1 MELKKYQQ
9 EVLNALDDYIET
21 LEDTKDLREAYHS
34 YWLKRK
40 IDILRDSS
48 ERSSLRPYN
57 NHITGVPNVTVKVPT
72 AGGKTFIACSAL
84 KHLFAHHPFGKPKV
98 VIWFVPSDTILKQTY
113 RNLNDPQHPYRRRI
127 NVDFNGRVK
136 VIRKEEAL
144 LAQGL
149 KIAELKDNLTI
160 LVLSIQ
166 SFASE
171 NKESRKARRE
181 NENFIEHTAHYT
193 YQDKMLSNADET
205 SLLQVLAQLN
215 PILVVDESHNFEGSE
230 LRQDL
235 QREINPSFILNLTA
249 TPRQNSNIICF
260 IDSYK
265 LKQANMVKLPVVVF
279 NNKTETEVIANAI
292 ALQKSL
298 EKKAQ
303 VIREHGGRY
312 IRPIVLFQAQPKV
325 AGNTGTFEVIKEKLV
340 KAGLPE
346 KYIAIKTA
354 DKDELKNVDLMS
366 EDCSIRYIITV
377 NALKEGWDCPFAYI
391 LASLANRTSS
401 VEVEQILGRILRL
414 PYTAKHE
421 DIMLN
426 FSYVFTNSAYFHDT
440 LESIIDS
447 LNKSGFSSKDYRVAE
462 EESQHEEES
471 NRPLFKQQILDFAV
485 AEGEYEDNKDVD
497 DSEIEIPNIESD
509 ILKKEISQERVEQRI
524 QNIESKALVQGT
536 QYEEATKNISDDE
549 NSINP
554 DDMSDTYYMKDLFRE
569 DAEQVKLPVFAI
581 SALSDIFGE
590 GKEVVL
596 SKENLSDDI
605 DITLADKQIDFTFTQ
620 PEAMRIDLEKVGTD
634 EYVPARFKLKAGD
647 LAAFRENLEK
657 WDTKGM
663 ALQLSQKI
671 ADTIGFDDIPHDHI
685 KEYAFDILFR
695 LDKDKLEQLFEL
707 EIDTVQKFRDKL
719 MAILKDYRH
728 KRFVDWL
735 DMGDK
740 IRLSTSIGYQF
751 PKSITLNIPS
761 IGIPKGL
768 YKKEGDMN
776 DFEEGVI
783 TAVANLDNVLYWHR
797 NPERG
802 RGFCIN
808 GFINHYPDFIVRMK
822 SGRIVLIETKGK
834 QLKNDDSKEKL
845 ELGKAWA
852 RKAGD
857 TYRYFMVFKQ
867 EPLEG
872 AVNTER
878 LLQIMESL

>member
-1 MELKKYQQ
+1 MMELKKYQQ
-9 EVLNALDDYIET
+9 EVLNALDDYIEM
-21 LEDTKDLREAYHS
+21 LENIKDLREAYRS
-34 YWLKRK
+34 FWLKRK
-40 IDILRDSS
+40 IDIQRDSS

-57 NHITGVPNVTVKVPT
+57 NSITGVPNVTVKVPT

-84 KHLFAHHPFGKPKV
+84 KHLLAHHPFGKPKV

-160 LVLSIQ
+160 LVLSVQ

-171 NKESRKARRE
+171 NKETRKARRE
-181 NENFIEHTAHYT
+181 NENFAEHVAHYT
-193 YQDKMLSNADET
+193 YRDKMLSNADET

-215 PILVVDESHNFEGSE
+215 PVLVIDESHNFEGSE

-260 IDSYK
+260 VDSYR

-298 EKKAQ
+298 EKRAQ
-303 VIREHGGRY
+303 VMREQGGRY

-325 AGNTGTFEVIKEKLV
+325 AGNTETFETIKDKLV

-366 EDCSIRYIITV
+366 EDCTIRYIITV

-401 VEVEQILGRILRL
+401 VEVEQILGRILRQ

-421 DIMLN
+421 DPMLN
-426 FSYVFTNSAYFHDT
+426 FSYVFTNSADFHNT
-440 LESIIDS
+440 LESIIES
-447 LNKSGFSSKDYRVAE
+447 LNKAGFSSKDYRVADEDSQQE
-462 EESQHEEES
+462 EEST
-471 NRPLFKQQILDFAV
+471 RPLFKQHFFDFGV
-485 AEGEYEDNKDVD
+485 AEGEGEENDGETD
-497 DSEIEIPNIESD
+497 IPNIESD
-509 ILKKEISQERVEQRI
+509 TLKEEISEERVKQRV
-524 QNIESKALVQGT
+524 QDIETKAKEQGT
-536 QYEEATKNISDDE
+536 QYEETTKNIDEDD
-549 NSINP
+549 NSFNP
-554 DDMSDTYYMKDLFRE
+554 DDMSDEYHMKDLFRV
-569 DAEQVKLPVFAI
+569 DAEQVTLPVFAI
-581 SALSDIFGE
+581 SASSDIFGE
-590 GKEVVL
+590 GNEVML

-647 LAAFRENLEK
+647 LAALRENLKK
-657 WDTKGM
+657 WDTVGL
-663 ALQLSQKI
+663 ADQLSQKI
-671 ADTIGFDDIPHDHI
+671 ANAIDFDDIPHEHI
-685 KEYAFDILFR
+685 RHYAFDILHR

-719 MAILKDYRH
+719 LAILQDYRH
-728 KRFVDWL
+728 KRFIDWL

-740 IRLSTSIGYQF
+740 IWLSTTLGYQF
-751 PKSITLNIPS
+751 PKHITLNNAS
-761 IGIPKGL
+761 IGIPKSL
-768 YKKEGDMN
+768 YKQEGDMN
-776 DFEEGVI
+776 DFEEGII
-783 TAVANLDNVLYWHR
+783 TAIANLDNVLYWHR
-797 NPERG
+797 NSERR

-808 GFINHYPDFIVRMK
+808 GFINHYPDFIVKMK
-822 SGRIVLIETKGK
+822 SGRIAIIETKGK

-852 RKAGD
+852 LKAGD
-857 TYRYFMVFKQ
+857 KYRYFMVFKQ
-867 EPLEG
+867 DPLDG
-872 AVNTER
+872 AVSIER